1 MATSALLLGGAYVA
15 GTVVNQMNNQK
26 KEEVLQ
32 KLQRQ
37 KIKLLE
43 EKTRWLEIKNREQ
56 TRYRES
62 QKEINDLKLK
72 IKEEEKAISQY
83 DKAANDNNTK
93 FMVILGNTGD
103 GKSTLCNRLNDDK
116 SEYGDKGPFLV
127 SDDAKS
133 QTKKVKHIE
142 YHKYNTKYII
152 VDTPGINDSE
162 QNDDSHINDLVN
174 YLYGCGGVNA
184 FILVRNGTNIRFDA
198 NFQKMLNQYQDYFGQ
213 KFWNHLIIVLTR
225 IEGKERKRFY
235 EKRKDKEL
243 QNILYKHYDL
253 KQKGMRQA
261 KDIPIYTIGSDSYN
275 ECVNMIRNEVCKREK
290 FECSDLKSP
299 IDEFREELEMLMESF
314 NDFGVNLIDD
324 AQENI
329 NRIDREMDKVG
340 EKIENPSQIPLLKSA
355 VKSVGNHTLD
365 GIKYGIK
372 YGMDNYYYDHDKEN
386 ENGGNN
392 D

>member
-1 MATSALLLGGAYVA
+1 
-15 GTVVNQMNNQK
+15 
-26 KEEVLQ
+26 
-32 KLQRQ
+32 
-37 KIKLLE
+37 
-43 EKTRWLEIKNREQ
+43 
-56 TRYRES
+56 
-62 QKEINDLKLK
+62 
-72 IKEEEKAISQY
+72 
-83 DKAANDNNTK
+83 
-93 FMVILGNTGD
+93 MVILGNTGD

-116 SEYGDKGPFLV
+116 SEYGDKGPFKV

-133 QTKKVKHIE
+133 QTKHVKHIE
-142 YHKYNTKYII
+142 YYDRRENTKYII

-174 YLYGCGGVNA
+174 YLYGCGGVNM

-198 NFQKMLNQYQDYFGQ
+198 NFQKMLNQYEDYFGT
-213 KFWNHLIIVLTR
+213 KFWKHLIIVLTR

-243 QNILYKHYDL
+243 QNILYKHYNL
-253 KQKGMRQA
+253 KEKGMRNA
-261 KDIPIYTIGSDSYN
+261 KDIPIYAIGSDHYG
-275 ECVNMIRNEVCKREK
+275 ECVDNIRKEVCYREK
-290 FECSDLKSP
+290 FECKDLKSP

-329 NRIDREMDKVG
+329 NRIDKEIEKIGD
-340 EKIENPSQIPLLKSA
+340 KIENPSQIPLIKSA

-365 GIKYGIK
+365 AIKYGIE
-372 YGMDNYYYDHDKEN
+372 NYYYDKDAN
-386 ENGGNN
+386 NGGNN